1 MTQTPFG
8 AFFFFLPSASSAE
21 DIKKRAFYSTLFL
34 YLIILF
40 LCEHLCNFFVEV
52 VFSLCDTFA
61 LFVTLKSNN

>member
-8 AFFFFLPSASSAE
+8 AFFFFPPPASSAE
-21 DIKKRAFYSTLFL
+21 KNKKACLLQHAFL
-34 YLIILF
+34 YLIFLF

-52 VFSLCDTFA
+52 VFSLCNALA

>member
-1 MTQTPFG
+1 MTQNALRG
-8 AFFFFLPSASSAE
+8 VFLFPAASV
-21 DIKKRAFYSTLFL
+21 ICRKNKKARLRHAFL
-34 YLIILF
+34 YLVFLF